1 MLETQINLPLLIIGI
16 IIIGTIIVAAGVSRR
31 R

>member
-16 IIIGTIIVAAGVSRR
+16 IIGTIIVATGVSRR

>member
-16 IIIGTIIVAAGVSRR
+16 IIGTVIVAAGVSRR